1 MKFFAFLSILAIFLL
16 SLIFGHV
23 NSEPASGEGRE
34 PICDVNASLR
44 CPRIYDPVC
53 GSDKRTYD
61 NECLLCAERQ
71 RKKVNIRIAKKGS
84 C

>member
-1 MKFFAFLSILAIFLL
+1 MKFFAFLSILAIVVL
-16 SLIFGHV
+16 SLIFGLV
-23 NSEPASGEGRE
+23 NSEPAGEERE
-34 PICDVNASLR
+34 PVCDVNASLR
-44 CPRIYDPVC
+44 CPKIYDPVC

-71 RKKVNIRIAKKGS
+71 RKKVNIRITKDGS